1 MRSPN
6 LRNAALILSLS
17 GSASLRETSA
27 IQGREEVFT
36 LRRQGAK
43 KAWQSK
49 SPVPSLDLSGFASLR
64 ETSPIQ
70 GREELLTL
78 RREGAKKAFE
88 SESPVSSL
96 DLSGFAALRETFA
109 IQGSEEFFTPWRQG
123 AKRRNQSKHQRF
135 FGHTIGDPLNA
146 VFDHVL
152 AEIDEEAESFIHQPQ
167 IGQDLFAVN
176 RIECR
181 DRFHFHDHAIVD
193 DQVGAKAFVE
203 PDPIPRDRN
212 RYLSF
217 HGVAVFAQFMRK
229 QDFVYDFEDA
239 WPEPS
244 VQAIGSVNDH
254 SRDFILFHTAKLVL
268 LLSACEAKNFSAV
281 LSLRENSA
289 TQSQEKFFTP
299 TREDAKEV
307 VKSKSLVPSLDLGAF
322 ASLREI
328 SARQGKEEFFSLRRE
343 GAKKAYESKGPIS
356 SLGLSG
362 FASLRETSVTQGREE
377 VFTLRREGAKKAFE
391 SKSPVSSPNLSGF
404 ASLREISA
412 RRGRE
417 EFFTLWRQG
426 AKKAS
431 ESKHRISSRNLSGF
445 APLRETSPILWQ
457 R

>member
-1 MRSPN
+1 M
-6 LRNAALILSLS
+6 
-17 GSASLRETSA
+17 
-27 IQGREEVFT
+27 
-36 LRRQGAK
+36 
-43 KAWQSK
+43 
-49 SPVPSLDLSGFASLR
+49 
-64 ETSPIQ
+64 
-70 GREELLTL
+70 
-78 RREGAKKAFE
+78 
-88 SESPVSSL
+88 
-96 DLSGFAALRETFA
+96 
-109 IQGSEEFFTPWRQG
+109 
-123 AKRRNQSKHQRF
+123 
-135 FGHTIGDPLNA
+135 
-146 VFDHVL
+146 
-152 AEIDEEAESFIHQPQ
+152 
-167 IGQDLFAVN
+167 N

-239 WPEPS
+239 RPQPG
-244 VQAIGSVNDH
+244 VQAVGSVNDH
-254 SRDFILFHTAKLVL
+254 SRDFILFHRAKLVL
-268 LLSACEAKNFSAV
+268 LLPACEAKNFSAV